1 MGVIGAVF
9 GKVLGSEV
17 GGKIG
22 KKIDNGR
29 GHRAQKIGSAL
40 GSLGGAALG
49 STLTPFEAGGKIN
62 APLGASVPILAHGQ
76 EYIVPANAVHLIPKS
91 IKEIVKKNKQKQ

>member
-1 MGVIGAVF
+1 MGVIGAVI

-17 GGKIG
+17 GGKLG
-22 KKIDNGR
+22 KKLDNGR

-49 STLTPFEAGGKIN
+49 SMAPFKNGGLIGGSVGS
-62 APLGASVPILAHGQ
+62 PVPILAHGG
-76 EYIVPANAVHLIPKS
+76 EYVVPYNAVHLVPKT
-91 IKEIVKKNKQKQ
+91 IKEIVKKNKKNKQ